1 MKKVLCVILCV
12 LLLSFAS
19 GCNKTKG
26 TYTIL
31 PMEEADGT
39 VDKEII
45 DRFLTDNSSNY
56 KEIQKNVPDVL
67 SQLMDITPEALQDK
81 CSIYKFRKEFGT
93 GLAGRTYL
101 VCDNKVFPIGNAL
114 GGYGITEFAYIND
127 SNQDMLYFIYSW
139 GSGIHRSHIGAFN
152 FNTKEITDYGGL
164 IKGFQGNDI
173 AFCLSKDNKT
183 LGICEAEIK
192 WTNYDTGEVE
202 ITKGKRI
209 FRDIDA
215 FAFTAIDKEE

>member
-19 GCNKTKG
+19 GCNKTKDI
-26 TYTIL
+26 YKIL
-31 PMEEADGT
+31 PVAEAEGT
-39 VDKEII
+39 VDTEII
-45 DRFLTDNSSNY
+45 DRFLTKNHPKY
-56 KEIQKNVPDVL
+56 QKIKKNTPGIL
-67 SQLMDITPEALQDK
+67 WQLIDITPEALQDK
-81 CSIYKFRKEFGT
+81 CAIYRFRNRLSS
-93 GLAGRTYL
+93 GLAGTTYL
-101 VCDNKVFPIGNAL
+101 IYDNKVYPIGSAF

-164 IKGFQGNDI
+164 IEGFQGNDI

-215 FAFTAIDKEE
+215 FAFTAIDKE